1 MTTPATSTLP
11 TSGAG
16 PVPAVG
22 DRVQV
27 DGQTWEV
34 WDVQTTPAGGHEVVL
49 FAENPDDDTRWH
61 APGSLTTIPWQATAA
76 DTLTQPGPMPADQ
89 AGPPTVDV
97 TARTHPADRHTT
109 GLAHPFLA
117 GSSPQQALD
126 PAHQL
131 PQRALDDPDE
141 LAAEHAPD
149 TPDLNDHAELGL

>member
-34 WDVQTTPAGGHEVVL
+34 WDVQTPPAGGPEVVL
-49 FAENPDDDTRWH
+49 FAENPDDDTRRLN
-61 APGSLTTIPWQATAA
+61 PGSLTTIPWQPTHA
-76 DTLTQPGPMPADQ
+76 DTLTRSGPRPADQ

-97 TARTHPADRHTT
+97 TARTGPTAIHTT
-109 GLAHPFLA
+109 GLAQPFLA

-131 PQRALDDPDE
+131 PQHTLDDPDE

-149 TPDLNDHAELGL
+149 LTDHAELGL